1 MRKLI
6 KYYWPIMGLV
16 FMLIVVIYYIVTADK
31 KMIKKTKAIGHLLPS
46 YALQLKD
53 VHYRRDDPDKDI
65 KWELDA
71 KNVKFS
77 KDKSVIT
84 FYDFHL
90 KLHSKGKKG
99 FELKGKK
106 GKYVKS
112 KNTLY
117 LRGNLE
123 AIYGMGYKLFIE
135 SIVFNE
141 KNGQGISEDPVK
153 IVGPFFIVN
162 GKGLFLDLK
171 QKKIKVL
178 SDVNSV
184 IKRTLQL

>member
-1 MRKLI
+1 MKKLI

-16 FMLIVVIYYIVTADK
+16 LILIIIVYYIVTADK
-31 KMIKKTKAIGHLLPS
+31 RMIKKTKVIGHHLPS

-53 VHYRRDDPDKDI
+53 VHYTHDDPDKDI

-77 KDKSVIT
+77 KDKSIII

-90 KLHSKGKKG
+90 RLHSKDRKG
-99 FELKGKK
+99 FRLKGKE
-106 GKYVKS
+106 GKYVKNE
-112 KNTLY
+112 NTLY
-117 LRGNLE
+117 LKGNLK
-123 AIYGMGYKLFIE
+123 AIYGMGYRLFIE

-141 KNGQGISEDPVK
+141 KDSRGTSKDPVK
-153 IVGPFFIVN
+153 IVGPFFVVN
-162 GKGLFLDLK
+162 GKGLFLDLR

-184 IKRTLQL
+184 IKKTS